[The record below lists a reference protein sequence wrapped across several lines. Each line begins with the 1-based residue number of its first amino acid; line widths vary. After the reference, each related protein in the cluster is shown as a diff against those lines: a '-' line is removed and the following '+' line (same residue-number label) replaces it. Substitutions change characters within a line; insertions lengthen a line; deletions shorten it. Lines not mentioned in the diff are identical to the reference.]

1 MELIIASQNQN
12 KLVEFKKILGDK
24 INLFSLSDIGL
35 NQEIPE
41 NEKTIKKNAMFK
53 AKFVNTQTGKNVF
66 ADDTGLEI
74 DSLNGEP
81 GVYSA
86 RYSGVD
92 RNSDKNIELVLR
104 KLKNKANRNSRFKT
118 IISLIIDGKS
128 VNFEGVVEGKITDEK
143 RGSNGF
149 GYDPIF
155 QPNGYAS
162 TFGEMS
168 LKEKNKISHR
178 SIAINKMVQYLKEN
192 NLL

>member
-53 AKFVNTQTGKNVF
+53 AKFVNIQTGKNVF

-86 RYSGVD
+86 RYSGVE
-92 RNSDKNIELVLR
+92 RNSDKNIELVLT
-104 KLKNKANRNSRFKT
+104 KLKNKTNRNSRFKT

-128 VNFEGVVEGKITDEK
+128 VNFEGVVEGKITEEK

-155 QPNGYAS
+155 QPDGYAS

>member
-92 RNSDKNIELVLR
+92 RNPDKNIELVLR

-128 VNFEGVVEGKITDEK
+128 VNFEGVVEGKITEEK

-155 QPNGYAS
+155 QPKGYAS

>member
-53 AKFVNTQTGKNVF
+53 AKFVNIQTGKNVF

-86 RYSGVD
+86 RYSGVE
-92 RNSDKNIELVLR
+92 RNSDKNIELVLT
-104 KLKNKANRNSRFKT
+104 KLKNKSNRNSRFKT
-118 IISLIIDGKS
+118 IISLILDGKS
-128 VNFEGVVEGKITDEK
+128 VNFEGVVEGKITEEK

-168 LKEKNKISHR
+168 LNEKNKISHR
-178 SIAINKMVQYLKEN
+178 SIAINKMVKYLKEN

>member
-128 VNFEGVVEGKITDEK
+128 VNFEGVVEGKITEEK

-149 GYDPIF
+149 GYDSIF
-155 QPNGYAS
+155 QPNGYSS

>member
-24 INLFSLSDIGL
+24 INLLSLSDIGL

-41 NEKTIKKNAMFK
+41 NEKTIKKNAIFK

-128 VNFEGVVEGKITDEK
+128 VNFEGVVEGKITEEK

-155 QPNGYAS
+155 QPNGYSS

>member
-41 NEKTIKKNAMFK
+41 NQKTIKKNAMFK

-155 QPNGYAS
+155 QPNGYSS

>member
-128 VNFEGVVEGKITDEK
+128 VNFEGVVEGKITEEK
-143 RGSNGF
+143 RGRNGF

-168 LKEKNKISHR
+168 LNEKNKISHR

>member
-92 RNSDKNIELVLR
+92 RNPDKNIELVLR

-128 VNFEGVVEGKITDEK
+128 VNFEGVVEGKITEEK

-155 QPNGYAS
+155 QPNGYSS

>member
-12 KLVEFKKILGDK
+12 KLVEFKKILGAK

-86 RYSGVD
+86 RYSGVE
-92 RNSDKNIELVLR
+92 RNSDKNIELVLT
-104 KLKNKANRNSRFKT
+104 KLKNKTNRNSRFKT

-128 VNFEGVVEGKITDEK
+128 VNFEGVVEGKITEEK

>member
-35 NQEIPE
+35 YQEIPE

-86 RYSGVD
+86 RYSGVE

-104 KLKNKANRNSRFKT
+104 KLKNKSNRNSRFKT

-128 VNFEGVVEGKITDEK
+128 VNFEGVVEGKITEEK

>member
-86 RYSGVD
+86 RYSGVE
-92 RNSDKNIELVLR
+92 RNSDKNIELVLT
-104 KLKNKANRNSRFKT
+104 KLKNKSNRNSRFKT

-128 VNFEGVVEGKITDEK
+128 VNFEGVVEGKITEKK

>member
-35 NQEIPE
+35 YQEIPE

-53 AKFVNTQTGKNVF
+53 AKFVNSQTGKNVF

-128 VNFEGVVEGKITDEK
+128 VNFEGVVEGKITEEK

-155 QPNGYAS
+155 QPNGYSS

>member
-53 AKFVNTQTGKNVF
+53 AKFVNIQTGKNVF

-86 RYSGVD
+86 RYSGVE
-92 RNSDKNIELVLR
+92 RNSDKNIELVLT
-104 KLKNKANRNSRFKT
+104 KLKNKSNRNSRFKT

-128 VNFEGVVEGKITDEK
+128 VNFEGVVEGKITEEK

-168 LKEKNKISHR
+168 LNEKNKISHR

>member
-92 RNSDKNIELVLR
+92 RNSDKNIELVLT
-104 KLKNKANRNSRFKT
+104 KLKNKSNRNSRFKT

-128 VNFEGVVEGKITDEK
+128 VNFEGVVEGKITEEK

-155 QPNGYAS
+155 QPNGYSS

>member
-53 AKFVNTQTGKNVF
+53 AKFVNIQTGKNVF

-92 RNSDKNIELVLR
+92 RNPDKNIELVLR

-128 VNFEGVVEGKITDEK
+128 VNFEGVVEGKITEEK

>member
-35 NQEIPE
+35 NHEIPE

-86 RYSGVD
+86 RYSGVE
-92 RNSDKNIELVLR
+92 RNSDKNIELVLT
-104 KLKNKANRNSRFKT
+104 KLKNKSNRNSRFKT
-118 IISLIIDGKS
+118 IISLILDGKS
-128 VNFEGVVEGKITDEK
+128 VNFEGVVEGKITEEK

-155 QPNGYAS
+155 QPDGYAS

>member
-86 RYSGVD
+86 RYSGVE
-92 RNSDKNIELVLR
+92 RNSDKNIELVLT
-104 KLKNKANRNSRFKT
+104 KLKNKSNRNSRFKT

-128 VNFEGVVEGKITDEK
+128 VNFEGVVEGKITEEK
-143 RGSNGF
+143 RGTNGF

>member
-53 AKFVNTQTGKNVF
+53 AKFVNIQTGKNVF

-128 VNFEGVVEGKITDEK
+128 VNFEGVVEGKITEEK

>member
-24 INLFSLSDIGL
+24 INLLSLSDIGL

-53 AKFVNTQTGKNVF
+53 AKFVNIQTGKNVF

-86 RYSGVD
+86 RYSGVE
-92 RNSDKNIELVLR
+92 RNPDKNIELVLT
-104 KLKNKANRNSRFKT
+104 KLKNKTNRNSRFKT

-128 VNFEGVVEGKITDEK
+128 VNFEGVVEGKITEEK
-143 RGSNGF
+143 RGCNGF

>member
-86 RYSGVD
+86 RYSGFD

-128 VNFEGVVEGKITDEK
+128 VNFEGVVEGKITEEK
-143 RGSNGF
+143 KGTNGF

-155 QPNGYAS
+155 QPNGYSS

-168 LKEKNKISHR
+168 LNEKNKISHR

>member
-53 AKFVNTQTGKNVF
+53 AKFVNIQTGKNVF

-86 RYSGVD
+86 RYSGVE
-92 RNSDKNIELVLR
+92 RNSAKNIELVLT
-104 KLKNKANRNSRFKT
+104 KLKNKSNRNSRFKT
-118 IISLIIDGKS
+118 IISLILDGKS
-128 VNFEGVVEGKITDEK
+128 VNFEGVVEGKITEEI

-168 LKEKNKISHR
+168 LNEKNKISHR

>member
-41 NEKTIKKNAMFK
+41 NEKNIKKNAMFK

-86 RYSGVD
+86 RYSGVE
-92 RNSDKNIELVLR
+92 RNSDKNIELVLT
-104 KLKNKANRNSRFKT
+104 KLKNKTNRNSRFKT

-128 VNFEGVVEGKITDEK
+128 VNFEGVVEGKITEEK

>member
-86 RYSGVD
+86 RYSGVE
-92 RNSDKNIELVLR
+92 RNSDKNIELVLT
-104 KLKNKANRNSRFKT
+104 KLKNKSNRNSRFKT

-128 VNFEGVVEGKITDEK
+128 VNFEGVVEGKITEEK

-162 TFGEMS
+162 TFGQMS

>member
-86 RYSGVD
+86 RYSGVE
-92 RNSDKNIELVLR
+92 RNSDKNIELVLT
-104 KLKNKANRNSRFKT
+104 KLKNKSNRNSRFKT
-118 IISLIIDGKS
+118 IISLIIDGQS
-128 VNFEGVVEGKITDEK
+128 VNFEGVVEGKITEEK
-143 RGSNGF
+143 RGTNGF

>member
-118 IISLIIDGKS
+118 IISLILDGKS
-128 VNFEGVVEGKITDEK
+128 VNFEGVVEGKITEEK

-168 LKEKNKISHR
+168 LNEKNKISHR

>member
-86 RYSGVD
+86 RYSGVEK
-92 RNSDKNIELVLR
+92 NSHKNIELVLT
-104 KLKNKANRNSRFKT
+104 KLKNKTNRNARFKT
-118 IISLIIDGKS
+118 VISLIIDGKS
-128 VNFEGVVEGKITDEK
+128 VNFEGVVEGKITEEK

>member
-104 KLKNKANRNSRFKT
+104 KLKNKSNRNSRFKT

-128 VNFEGVVEGKITDEK
+128 VNFEGVVEGKITEEK

>member
-86 RYSGVD
+86 RYSGVE

-104 KLKNKANRNSRFKT
+104 KLKNKSNRNSRFKT

-128 VNFEGVVEGKITDEK
+128 VNFEGIVEGKITEEK

>member
-12 KLVEFKKILGDK
+12 KLLEFKKILGDK

-53 AKFVNTQTGKNVF
+53 AKFVNIQTGKNVF

-92 RNSDKNIELVLR
+92 RNSDKNIDLVLR

-128 VNFEGVVEGKITDEK
+128 VNFEGVVEGKITEEK

-155 QPNGYAS
+155 QPNGYSS

>member
-53 AKFVNTQTGKNVF
+53 AKFVNIQTGKNVF

-86 RYSGVD
+86 RYSGVET
-92 RNSDKNIELVLR
+92 NSDKNIELVLT
-104 KLKNKANRNSRFKT
+104 KLKNKSNRNSRFKT

-128 VNFEGVVEGKITDEK
+128 VNFEGVVEGKITEKK

>member
-86 RYSGVD
+86 RYSGVE
-92 RNSDKNIELVLR
+92 RNSDKNIELVLT
-104 KLKNKANRNSRFKT
+104 KLKNKSNRNSRFKT
-118 IISLIIDGKS
+118 IISLILDGKS
-128 VNFEGVVEGKITDEK
+128 VNFEGVVEGKITEEK
-143 RGSNGF
+143 RGNNGF

>member
-74 DSLNGEP
+74 DSLNAEP

-92 RNSDKNIELVLR
+92 RNPDKNIELVLR

-128 VNFEGVVEGKITDEK
+128 VNFEGVVEGKITEEK

>member
-24 INLFSLSDIGL
+24 IILFSLSDIGL

-128 VNFEGVVEGKITDEK
+128 VNFEGVVEGKITEEK

>member
-86 RYSGVD
+86 RYSGVE

-104 KLKNKANRNSRFKT
+104 KLKNKSNRNSRFKT

-128 VNFEGVVEGKITDEK
+128 VNFEGIVEGKITEEK

-168 LKEKNKISHR
+168 LNEKNKISHR

>member
-86 RYSGVD
+86 RYSGVE
-92 RNSDKNIELVLR
+92 RNPNKNIELVLT
-104 KLKNKANRNSRFKT
+104 KLKNKSNRNSRFKT

-128 VNFEGVVEGKITDEK
+128 VNFEGVVEGKITEEK

-155 QPNGYAS
+155 QPKGYAS

>member
-86 RYSGVD
+86 RYSGVE

-128 VNFEGVVEGKITDEK
+128 VNFEGVVEGKITEEK

-168 LKEKNKISHR
+168 LNEKNKISHR

>member
-12 KLVEFKKILGDK
+12 KLVEFKKILEDK

-128 VNFEGVVEGKITDEK
+128 VNFEGVVEGKITEEK